1 MPRTPAKF
9 TQADIGRAIREMM
22 KAFGSA
28 QVVFD
33 AEGNMRVLPLMP
45 VNDAKAVDDASD
57 SNGDY
62 ANADF

>member
-1 MPRTPAKF
+1 MPHTPAKF

-33 AEGNMRVLPLMP
+33 PDGCVRVIPLPAGRQP
-45 VNDAKAVDDASD
+45 KQTD
-57 SNGDY
+57 DY
-62 ANADF
+62 ADAEF

>member
-22 KAFGSA
+22 KACGSA

-33 AEGNMRVLPLMP
+33 PSGCIRVVPLAGEAEKLRVDESGGIDL
-45 VNDAKAVDDASD
+45 
-57 SNGDY
+57 
-62 ANADF
+62 